1 MIVGCV
7 GMKSN
12 YLLIM
17 FTIIINY
24 HHLLL
29 FIYCVDNN
37 NVDVRSPYYQY
48 LPDCLHENY
57 PILTKQTTKKGLV
70 CPMIKNE
77 IGFLSEW
84 TAYYEMQGFDHI
96 IFYDNNSTSSLS
108 ELDPWVATG
117 FVTIIKD
124 WWIHDKRIFNIKK
137 YKYFDMMKIKMIAGI
152 FIHLQYVCICLY
164 VYLVLCMFVC
174 TNGYNKHVFF
184 ITYL

>member
-29 FIYCVDNN
+29 FINCVDNN

-48 LPDCLHENY
+48 LPDCLYENY
-57 PILTKQTTKKGLV
+57 PIVTKQTTKKGLV

-124 WWIHDKRIFNIKK
+124 WWSHDKRIFNIKK
-137 YKYFDMMKIKMIAGI
+137 YKYFDMMKIKMMAGI

-164 VYLVLCMFVC
+164 EYLVFMYVCM
-174 TNGYNKHVFF
+174 YE
-184 ITYL
+184 LL

>member
-7 GMKSN
+7 DMKS
-12 YLLIM
+12 YCLLII
-17 FTIIINY
+17 FTIIIN
-24 HHLLL
+24 HHNLFL
-29 FIYCVDNN
+29 FIYCDNNN

-48 LPDCLHENY
+48 LPDCLHESY
-57 PILTKQTTKKGLV
+57 PIITKQTTIKGLV

-124 WWIHDKRIFNIKK
+124 WWSHDRRIFNIKK
-137 YKYFDMMKIKMIAGI
+137 YKYFDMMKIKMMAGMFVCMYNI
-152 FIHLQYVCICLY
+152 CICVYVCIKIAICVCL
-164 VYLVLCMFVC
+164 
-174 TNGYNKHVFF
+174 
-184 ITYL
+184 